1 MAYRKT
7 LSLTKGDMQKL
18 APILEKHNGNFSAA
32 VRELITLGD
41 ILISRFGTTEE
52 AVRELHP
59 RKSLPQE
66 LVENR
71 YGILLPYSLV
81 QWGLR
86 LLDGFLPP
94 KSTLVTPVH
103 DALAQSRGL
112 PLAITP
118 ETCSQWQALL
128 NELYP
133 QLGWEVK
140 ITMNPS
146 NSQLVVGFSG
156 LDPEI
161 NRLAQMVLA
170 VRLAFQDPPYAV
182 TKLEEYLP
190 LVTISFKKCS
200 SQKEAVTHLENVFHL
215 QKELYE
221 LFQKRRTLLSRLA
234 VLVQEFNYDVAVFPA
249 EYMEDLLS
257 GQFSLFFLKL
267 IQRHR
272 GKSISEL
279 STEEF
284 LQALDEINGIAH
296 LYEKMELE
304 DNRIVFFHSYDDPG
318 STRKLGEILT
328 DILQQANLVF
338 SLEVAENMLVFKTS
352 PVKKEKPKLLIGEEK
367 LESLL
372 SLKYELEPEYE
383 VLDAQDGYD
392 VIKKAHQGPSIIILN
407 VALPKLD
414 GIEVCSALK
423 KDASTRTIPVV
434 LLVPEESSE
443 KLNDLPPDVEE
454 CIVKPFQITDLRNVI
469 ESVLSRRGQ

>member
-32 VRELITLGD
+32 VRELIALGD

-59 RKSLPQE
+59 KKSLPQE

-118 ETCSQWQALL
+118 ETCSEWQALL

-140 ITMNPS
+140 ITMSSS

-200 SQKEAVTHLENVFHL
+200 SQKEAVTCLENVFHL

-234 VLVQEFNYDVAVFPA
+234 ALVQEFNYDVAVFPA

-284 LQALDEINGIAH
+284 LQVLDEINKIAH

-304 DNRIVFFHSYDDPG
+304 ENRIVFFHSYDDPG
-318 STRKLGEILT
+318 STGKLGEILT

-338 SLEVAENMLVFKTS
+338 SLEVAENMLVFKIS

-407 VALPKLD
+407 MALPKLD
-414 GIEVCSALK
+414 VIEVCSALE
-423 KDASTRTIPVV
+423 KD
-434 LLVPEESSE
+434 
-443 KLNDLPPDVEE
+443 
-454 CIVKPFQITDLRNVI
+454 
-469 ESVLSRRGQ
+469 

>member
-7 LSLTKGDMQKL
+7 LSLSRGDMQKL

-32 VRELITLGD
+32 VRELIALGD
-41 ILISRFGTTEE
+41 VLMTRFGTIEE
-52 AVRELHP
+52 AIHELYP
-59 RKSLPQE
+59 KKSLPQE

-112 PLAITP
+112 SLAITP
-118 ETCSQWQALL
+118 ETCDQWQRLL

-140 ITMNPS
+140 ITMKPS
-146 NSQLVVGFSG
+146 NSNLVVSFSG

-190 LVTISFKKCS
+190 LVTISFEKCS
-200 SQKEAVTHLENVFHL
+200 SQKEAAMKLEDVFHV

-249 EYMEDLLS
+249 EYMDDLLNE
-257 GQFSLFFLKL
+257 QFSLFFLKL

-272 GKSISEL
+272 GKSVSEL

-318 STRKLGEILT
+318 STRKLGGILT
-328 DILQQANLVF
+328 EILQQANLAL

-352 PVKKEKPKLLIGEEK
+352 PTKKEKPKLLIGDEK

-372 SLKYELEPEYE
+372 SLRYELEPDFEI
-383 VLDAQDGYD
+383 LDAQDGYE
-392 VIKKAHQGPSIIILN
+392 VMKKARQNPSVIILN
-407 VALPKLD
+407 LTLPKMN
-414 GIEVCSALK
+414 GIEVCSVLK
-423 KDASTRTIPVV
+423 SDVTTRSIPIV

-443 KLNDLPPDVEE
+443 EIQALPPGVEE
-454 CIVKPFQITDLRNVI
+454 YIIKPFQVTDLRTVI
-469 ESVLSRRGQ
+469 ESVLSRKGQ